1 MRIAVIGAGKVGR
14 GLALAFHTA
23 GLDVALGTRDPAAAP
38 DGPVEAVGIG
48 DALAGADTVVL
59 AVTGTAVDGLLAEHG
74 AALDGLLVVDATNR
88 AGRPDGVLHNAGAV
102 ARHAPG
108 ARYARAF
115 NSAGV
120 ELFGRPDPDG
130 AAADLLFSADEADRA
145 AVERL
150 IGAAGLRPA
159 YLGPESYADL
169 DAALRLLVRLTAVSG
184 RRHLGWRVI
193 TE

>member
-1 MRIAVIGAGKVGR
+1 MRIAVIGAGRVGS
-14 GLALAFHTA
+14 GLARAFHAA

-38 DGPVEAVGIG
+38 DGPVRAVGITE
-48 DALAGADTVVL
+48 ALTGADTVVL

-74 AALDGLLVVDATNR
+74 AALDSLLVVDATNR
-88 AGRPDGVLHNAGAV
+88 AARPDGVLHNAEAV

-120 ELFGRPDPDG
+120 ELFGGPDHDG
-130 AAADLLFSADEADRA
+130 AAADLLFSAAEADRA

-159 YLGPESYADL
+159 YLGPDQYADL
-169 DAALRLLVRLTAVSG
+169 DAALRLLARLTAVSG

-193 TE
+193 AE